1 MLLLALLVAVFAA
14 VHAAPAHVAVKNR
27 LKTALGK
34 AFGPLYGL
42 LSLLLLAAML
52 WAYRM
57 ADPGIV
63 YDVPSWGRYANFLLT
78 LLGFLCLGIFLFR
91 GSWRGKL
98 RYPMALGVLLWAAG
112 HLLANGDGKS
122 LIFFGGLAAAAV
134 LQAALMARAGEK
146 PAYGARQGHD
156 LLSILAGLAL
166 YALAAQL
173 HYAVT
178 GVSLV
183 ELR

>member
-1 MLLLALLVAVFAA
+1 MLLLALLVVVFAA
-14 VHAAPAHVAVKNR
+14 VHAAPAHGAVKNR
-27 LKTALGK
+27 LKAALGR

-42 LSLLLLAAML
+42 ASLLFLAAML
-52 WAYRM
+52 WAYRV

-63 YDVPSWGRYANFLLT
+63 YDVPSWGRYANFILT

-91 GSWRGKL
+91 GSWREKL

-122 LIFFGGLAAAAV
+122 LIFFGGLAVAAV

-146 PAYGARQGHD
+146 PVPDARQGHN

-173 HYAVT
+173 HFAVT
-178 GVSLV
+178 GMPLV